1 MSLRACEKCGTGFIP
16 QGAWAR
22 FCGPCSEKENA
33 PGGAKCPKLDHPY
46 RAPAGFG
53 HGQTPE
59 TMIERALEG
68 VRIIQGNPHG
78 ATVGELQAVGLL
90 RIANV
95 LEEWR
100 ARGFK

>member
-33 PGGAKCPKLDHPY
+33 PGGAKCPKLEHPY
-46 RAPAGFG
+46 RAPAGLER
-53 HGQTPE
+53 E
-59 TMIERALEG
+59 TDPAADARAI